1 MHKNLTH
8 DALRAA
14 DVSTTDTRE
23 GLIGLVI
30 ARAIAFG
37 HQDCIRRL
45 REQGQLVDPVSS
57 AVARELVPVQVQ
69 ARRG

>member
-14 DVSTTDTRE
+14 DVSTADTRE
-23 GLIGLVI
+23 GLMGLVI

-45 REQGQLVDPVSS
+45 REQGQLVDHELG
-57 AVARELVPVQVQ
+57 AVQRGLVPVQVK